1 MRWIWADRKSIPLIL
16 LGLAAG
22 VIGSQCS
29 KNPQLPS
36 IHYKPELVVF
46 GILSPGSYEF
56 RGGINENSLSRNFFV
71 VQRTYQMDEKLV
83 FQDLHSVDISIDSVK
98 LFPVGYVK
106 RESYDPNAPYSIM
119 VDSARVYSFDQKKF
133 PIRSGKIYT
142 LHVNVPGY
150 PSLRAVTRVP
160 NAPAIYSPKDTVYV
174 SQKSFIAKW
183 TPVEPVGGYRFSVL
197 VKDTWS
203 DEEWPVIEDEVSRE
217 TYQYVVNL
225 ERIWQW
231 ESLQKIS
238 IEVQAL
244 DENYADYI
252 SLRNLIFSNC
262 LTKENFN
269 VEGGYGLFG
278 SMTSDK
284 KTIILKTK

>member
-1 MRWIWADRKSIPLIL
+1 MIWKRFKLLFLFLLI
-16 LGLAAG
+16 GFT
-22 VIGSQCS
+22 VSQCS

-56 RGGINENSLSRNFFV
+56 KGNIIDNSLSRNFFV

-83 FQDLHSVDISIDSVK
+83 LQNFDSVSIFIDSVK

-106 RESYDPNAPYSIM
+106 RESYDPSSTYQPV

-133 PIRSGKIYT
+133 SIQSNTNYT
-142 LHVNVPGY
+142 LRVNVPNY
-150 PSLRAVTRVP
+150 ASLRADTHVP
-160 NAPAIYSPKDTVYV
+160 NAPTILSPKDTVSR
-174 SQKSFIAKW
+174 SQKNFRVKW
-183 TPVEPVGGYRFSVL
+183 TPVESVGGYRVSIL
-197 VKDTWS
+197 VKDEWS
-203 DEEWPVIEDEVSRE
+203 NGEWAAIEYEVGPE
-217 TYQYVVNL
+217 THQYIINL
-225 ERIWQW
+225 QRFWDFRN
-231 ESLQKIS
+231 LKKIS

-244 DENYADYI
+244 GENYANYL
-252 SLRNLIFSNC
+252 SLRNLLFSNC

-278 SMTSDK
+278 AMASAK
-284 KTIILKTK
+284 KTIILKSN